1 MSGSKLENVQKE
13 MQVTMIW
20 SARNN
25 KNRYPGTPQNGQKLI
40 QAAATG
46 PKSAARHINPGRG
59 TQESPMET
67 SLGTR
72 VGFLVSPIRRPK
84 WRKNVLWA
92 GMWVKIQKPEN

>member
-1 MSGSKLENVQKE
+1 
-13 MQVTMIW
+13 MIW

-25 KNRYPGTPQNGQKLI
+25 KNTYPGTPQNGEKLI
-40 QAAATG
+40 PEAATG

-59 TQESPMET
+59 TQESPRET

-72 VGFLVSPIRRPK
+72 AGFLVSPIRRPK